1 MSKSGNW
8 YIASIYGADHTLYA
22 AMRALGIPLTPGQE
36 RCQKELER
44 MYPKKGGESEE
55 KLGSLR
61 DN

>member
-22 AMRALGIPLTPGQE
+22 YMRKTGILLSPTQE
-36 RCQKELER
+36 KCQRELER
-44 MYPKKGGESEE
+44 MYPKKEVKGLEES
-55 KLGSLR
+55 GSLR